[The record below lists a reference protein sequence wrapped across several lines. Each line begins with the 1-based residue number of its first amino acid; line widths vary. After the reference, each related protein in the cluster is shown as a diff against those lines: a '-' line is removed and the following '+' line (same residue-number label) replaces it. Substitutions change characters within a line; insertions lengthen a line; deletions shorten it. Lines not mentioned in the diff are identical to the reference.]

1 MTPRSVAIQGGLAFL
16 ALVLAYTT
24 WQRSPE
30 LQAGEVFVLDSTKND
45 LEKIRFEDT
54 ESKSWSELAKGKDAD
69 GSFISVRLSGY
80 DNTGVGLPS
89 GHPGIALK
97 QAERLVRGNETAG
110 RLFERFAPLRAQR
123 ALGVLDPAMLK
134 ELGFETTKKSIEVT
148 TRGVKR
154 RFAIVPAPP
163 GGSDPY
169 LQDAQDKKV
178 YIVPRPV
185 LSDLQAASTNLLE
198 RRLHNFRPEEIDHIT
213 IEAAGKKRELVASR
227 IEDFPGVRLAPAE
240 TPDKP
245 DPTLKNW
252 HDKTFGLFP
261 SEILGQDE
269 VPAAGAPVVAVRVEY
284 SSRGRRLGFVEL
296 ARGATSAV
304 STAAPAKPD
313 IYARSE
319 FSLGW
324 FRLAPDTQTLLTEGE
339 TLVTKK

>member
-1 MTPRSVAIQGGLAFL
+1 MTPRSVAIQGGMAFV

-30 LQAGEVFVLDSTKND
+30 LQTGEVFVIDSTKND

-54 ESKSWSELAKGKDAD
+54 EGKTWTEIAKAKDAD

-97 QAERLVRGNETAG
+97 QAERLVRGNEAAS
-110 RLFERFAPLRAQR
+110 RMFERFAPLRAER

-134 ELGFETTKKSIEVT
+134 NLGLDASKKSIEVT

-154 RFAIVPAPP
+154 KFSIVPAPP

-169 LQDAQDKKV
+169 LQDQQDKKV
-178 YIVPRPV
+178 YIVPRQI
-185 LSDLQAASTNLLE
+185 LSDLQSASTNLVE
-198 RRLHNFRPEEIDHIT
+198 RKLHSFRIEDIDRVSIDVG
-213 IEAAGKKRELVASR
+213 GKKKDLVGSR
-227 IEDFPGVRLAPAE
+227 IEDYPGIRLAPAE
-240 TPDKP
+240 TPDKT

-252 HDKTFGLFP
+252 NDKVFGLFP
-261 SEILGQDE
+261 AEVLGQGE
-269 VPAAGAPVVAVRVEY
+269 VPAIGPPLLAVRVDY

-296 ARGATSAV
+296 ARGAT
-304 STAAPAKPD
+304 AATSSPTPPKVD
-313 IYARSE
+313 IYARTE
-319 FSLGW
+319 YSLGW
-324 FRLAPDTQTLLTEGE
+324 VRLPPDTLNLITEAE
-339 TLVTKK
+339 SLVAKK